1 MTRVLWIALVGA
13 MLATTGPA
21 RADTAKKKQPLVAI
35 GKDKLVLAKGI
46 SFESGTSTIHKDALP
61 TLDATAKV
69 LNKHKKMRLQ
79 IQVHSDS
86 QGSSHFN
93 RRITQE
99 RADAIAKYLTGKGIK
114 AKRLAAKGF
123 GEDAPIADNRKAAG
137 RAANRRVE
145 LVILDP

>member
-13 MLATTGPA
+13 MLATTGA

-46 SFESGTSTIHKDALP
+46 SFESGTSTIHKDSLP

-69 LNKHKKMRLQ
+69 LHKHKKMRLE
-79 IQVHSDS
+79 IQVHSDNR
-86 QGSSHFN
+86 GSSSFN
-93 RRITQE
+93 RRITQQ
-99 RADAIAKYLTGKGIK
+99 RADAIAKYLTGKGVK
-114 AKRLAAKGF
+114 AKRLAPKGY
-123 GEDAPIADNRKAAG
+123 GEDAPIADNRRAAG